1 MENELKRCDLNA
13 GVHKYCKSE
22 KLLLYHDT
30 RWCKPE
36 HNDNELFAMLCLEI
50 FQCGLSWITIIER
63 EENLRLTFDNFNPNV
78 VALYNEEKVKS
89 LMNNI
94 NAIRNMKKIKAI
106 INNAKVFLRIQKEY
120 GSFDKYI
127 WSFTN
132 GEVIDNHLQDIKDMP
147 SKTELS
153 ELISKKMKKEGFK
166 FIGATIIYSYM
177 QGIGIVNDH
186 CEYCSYR

>member
-1 MENELKRCDLNA
+1 MGDELKRCDLYFGDSKNI
-13 GVHKYCKSE
+13 KSE
-22 KLLLYHDT
+22 KLILYHDT

-50 FQCGLSWITIIER
+50 FQCGLSWITIIEK
-63 EENLRLTFDNFNPNV
+63 EDKLRLAFDNFNPNI
-78 VALYNEEKVKS
+78 VASYNESKVNS
-89 LMNNI
+89 LMDNKYI
-94 NAIRNMKKIKAI
+94 IRNIKKIKAI